1 MYPPSSSASIPLQL
15 WVSIVSALRGAGAEI
30 RLAGIFSPDCIDF
43 PSPVL
48 NDCCGGEEEKMK
60 DGEPRFMVLGN

>member
-1 MYPPSSSASIPLQL
+1 ML
-15 WVSIVSALRGAGAEI
+15 
-30 RLAGIFSPDCIDF
+30 RLAVIFSSYSKDF